1 MQTQIDSAVSVIPV
15 TIGQQMRCY
24 RAFVTTAPASL
35 DGPATVTLYSSTFG
49 DVAGF
54 AADPLPFDGATGIV
68 PARLVLIP
76 TTELDWQRARY
87 QSGQF
92 LLAPT
97 DPVLV
102 GTRTL
107 QQWLWHRL
115 TLPAEFGA

>member
-1 MQTQIDSAVSVIPV
+1 MQTQIETSSIPV

-24 RAFVTTAPASL
+24 RAFVTTAPESL
-35 DGPATVTLYSSTFG
+35 DGPSTVTLYTSTFG

-54 AADPLPFDGATGIV
+54 AADPLPFDGATGAV

-76 TTELDWQRARY
+76 TTELAWQRTRY

-92 LLAPT
+92 LLAPI

-102 GTRTL
+102 GPRTL
-107 QQWLWHRL
+107 QQWLWNRL
-115 TLPAEFGA
+115 TVRADLSA